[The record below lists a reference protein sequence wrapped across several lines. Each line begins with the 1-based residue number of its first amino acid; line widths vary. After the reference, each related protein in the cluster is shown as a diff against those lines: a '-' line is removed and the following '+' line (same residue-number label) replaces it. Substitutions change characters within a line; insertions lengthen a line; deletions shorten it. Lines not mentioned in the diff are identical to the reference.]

1 MSDALFETTL
11 SYARDLYE
19 GTHGMTIAM
28 LSDIT
33 QIAPR
38 TLKIYS
44 SDQNWK
50 KELETK
56 TGATSEAALKAR
68 AHFSGQQLMREKEGE
83 ENQTPADDGA
93 LVEALPT
100 EREAL
105 LARHKAEWKVP
116 RTMANEAVLLR
127 TTNPMAAFERAKMA
141 KITSESLQIIQN
153 GERRAHGIDKPD
165 GDHTLVLER
174 T

>member
-1 MSDALFETTL
+1 VSNDDLETTIA
-11 SYARDLYE
+11 YARALYE
-19 GTHGMTIAM
+19 GTHGMTITQ
-28 LSDIT
+28 LSEIT

-44 SDQNWK
+44 SDQKWK

-56 TGATSEAALKAR
+56 TGATTQSAIEAA

-83 ENQTPADDGA
+83 EAPAEDNA
-93 LVEALPT
+93 LVEPLPS
-100 EREAL
+100 ERDEL
-105 LARHKAEWKVP
+105 LTRHKAEWKVP
-116 RTMANEAVLLR
+116 RAMANESVNLR

-141 KITSESLQIIQN
+141 KITAESLKIIQD
-153 GERRAHGIDKPD
+153 GERRAYGIDKPD
-165 GDHTLVLER
+165 GDHTLLLQR

>member
-1 MSDALFETTL
+1 MLDADFETTL
-11 SYARDLYE
+11 GYARALYE
-19 GTHGMTIAM
+19 GTHGMTLAM

-56 TGATSEAALKAR
+56 TGATTQSAIEAR

-83 ENQTPADDGA
+83 QAAPVDGS

-100 EREAL
+100 ERDAL
-105 LARHKAEWKVP
+105 LARHKAEWKIP

-165 GDHTLVLER
+165 GDHTLVVER